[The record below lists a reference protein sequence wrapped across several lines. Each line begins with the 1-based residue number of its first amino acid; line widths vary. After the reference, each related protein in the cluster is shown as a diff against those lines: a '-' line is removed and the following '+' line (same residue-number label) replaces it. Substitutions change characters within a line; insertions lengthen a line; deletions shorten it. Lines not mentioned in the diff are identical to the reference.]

1 MENKAQSDT
10 NFTTQVKSLS
20 SRIYGRSQLKDSI
33 LELALAYYENKPSV
47 DLKLDELKH
56 NIHKLTAQ
64 IATDKSRQYI
74 VRLERE
80 LRDYHDELSF
90 ERNDRHQHL
99 YTICEEIIG
108 LCEGDSFDES
118 NRKSAQLLGTIQ
130 LVVPT
135 EGKKTALINEKYKPL
150 YKSVLCLRLL
160 DRLCI
165 DEHIIEPYI
174 KDALGD
180 MAGIKYIT
188 FAEKHPEEYQVFVE
202 TVKIPLV
209 MASLLQDIGNNHP
222 ESLSILLGA
231 DYKQDPFRTLPIEE
245 RKSLLQINYR
255 ETVKY
260 LVDGIGASM
269 YIGNS
274 KADRDKFNIIEH
286 KKLLFI
292 KHLLKSSVNPKDGI
306 GNLLKVP
313 QIYSS
318 IILSTK
324 NSYNYKL
331 LPKVFQ
337 VLNHNA
343 ERGACSTVVVNS
355 LAKIIGH
362 FPQGY
367 GVTYIPAEQ
376 DIYDRYEYGIVSQLY
391 PESPEHPICRTAT
404 RNLTFISHGQDIVIK
419 NTNNLY
425 FNDTAKSFSTISKDR
440 LNEILELLVSN
451 YHERKQLDL
460 LPRCWHPNEF
470 FALKINQKL
479 WNKVKY

>member
-10 NFTTQVKSLS
+10 NFTSQVKNLC
-20 SRIYGRSQLKDSI
+20 SRIYGRSQLKDSM
-33 LELALAYYENKPSV
+33 LERALAYYEHKPSV
-47 DLKLDELKH
+47 DLKIATLKQ
-56 NIHKLTAQ
+56 NIHKITAQ

-80 LRDYHDELSF
+80 LRDYHDELTF

-99 YTICEEIIG
+99 YTLCEEIIG

-130 LVVPT
+130 LVTPT
-135 EGKKTALINEKYKPL
+135 EGKKVAVINEQYKPL

-174 KDALGD
+174 KAALGD
-180 MAGIKYIT
+180 ITAIKYTT
-188 FAEKHPEEYQVFVE
+188 FAEDNPEAYKIFVE

-222 ESLSILLGA
+222 NSLTILLGA

-274 KADRDKFNIIEH
+274 KADRDKYNIIEH

-292 KHLLKSSVNPKDGI
+292 KHLLKSSVNPKEGV

-324 NSYNYKL
+324 SSYNYKL

-337 VLNHNA
+337 VLNQNA
-343 ERGACSTVVVNS
+343 ERGACSKVVVES

-367 GVTYIPAEQ
+367 GVTYIPSEQ

-419 NTNNLY
+419 KTKNLY
-425 FNDTAKSFSTISKDR
+425 FNETAKSFSTISKER

-479 WNKVKY
+479 WNKAKY

>member
-1 MENKAQSDT
+1 MESKAQSDT
-10 NFTTQVKSLS
+10 HFTTQVKSLS
-20 SRIYGRSQLKDSI
+20 SRIYGRGQLKNSM
-33 LELALAYYENKPSV
+33 LESAIEYYEKKPFEQH
-47 DLKLDELKH
+47 KLDELKH
-56 NIHKLTAQ
+56 NIHKVTAE
-64 IATDKSRQYI
+64 IATEKSKKNI
-74 VRLERE
+74 IRLERE
-80 LRDYHDELSF
+80 QRNYHDELNF
-90 ERNDRHQHL
+90 ARNARHEDL
-99 YTICEEIIG
+99 FSICEEIIG
-108 LCEGDSFDES
+108 LCEGNTFDET

-130 LVVPT
+130 LVSPT
-135 EGKKTALINEKYKPL
+135 EGKQIASINEQHKPL

-160 DRLCI
+160 DRLCMDKNI
-165 DEHIIEPYI
+165 VEPYI
-174 KDALGD
+174 KIALGETTSENY
-180 MAGIKYIT
+180 MT
-188 FAEKHPEEYQVFVE
+188 FAQDNPEAYKFFVA

-209 MASLLQDIGNNHP
+209 MAALLQDIGNHHP
-222 ESLSILLGA
+222 ESLKILYGV
-231 DYKQDPFRTLPIEE
+231 DYKQNPYQTLPIEE
-245 RKSLLQINYR
+245 RKSLLHINYR

-260 LVDGIGASM
+260 LVDGIGASI

-274 KADRDKFNIIEH
+274 KADRDKYNIMEH

-292 KHLLKSSVNPKDGI
+292 KHLLKSSVNPKEGI

-324 NSYNYKL
+324 TSYNYKL

-337 VLNHNA
+337 VLNQNA
-343 ERGACSTVVVNS
+343 DRGACSQVVVDS
-355 LAKIIGH
+355 LTKIIGH

-367 GVTYIPAEQ
+367 GVIYIPSDQ

-404 RNLTFISHGQDIVIK
+404 RNLTFISHGQDIEITK
-419 NTNNLY
+419 TNNLY

-460 LPRCWHPNEF
+460 LPRCWQPNDF

-479 WNKVKY
+479 WNKTKY

>member
-10 NFTTQVKSLS
+10 NFTTHVKSLC

-33 LELALAYYENKPSV
+33 LERALEYYAKKPSI
-47 DLKLDELKH
+47 DHKLDKLKE
-56 NIHKLTAQ
+56 NINKIAEQ
-64 IATDKSRQYI
+64 VATDKSRQYV

-80 LRDYHDELSF
+80 QRDYHDKLNAD
-90 ERNDRHQHL
+90 RNVRHHHL
-99 YTICEEIIG
+99 YAICEEIIG
-108 LCEGDSFDES
+108 LCEGDNFDES

-130 LVVPT
+130 LVTPT
-135 EGKKTALINEKYKPL
+135 EGKKVSVINEQYKPL

-160 DRLCI
+160 DKLCI

-174 KDALGD
+174 KAALGENT
-180 MAGIKYIT
+180 AIKYTT
-188 FAEKHPEEYQVFVE
+188 FAEDNPEAYNVFVE

-222 ESLSILLGA
+222 DSLTILFGA
-231 DYKQDPFRTLPIEE
+231 DYKEDPFRTLPIEE
-245 RKSLLQINYR
+245 RKTLLQINYR

-274 KADRDKFNIIEH
+274 KADRDKYNMIEQ

-292 KHLLKSSVNPKDGI
+292 KHLLKSSVNPKKGI

-324 NSYNYKL
+324 SSYNYKL

-337 VLNHNA
+337 VLNQNA
-343 ERGACSTVVVNS
+343 ERGACCKVVVDCLS
-355 LAKIIGH
+355 KIIGH

-367 GVTYIPAEQ
+367 GVTYIPSEQ
-376 DIYDRYEYGIVSQLY
+376 DIYDRYEYAIVSQLY
-391 PESPEHPICRTAT
+391 PKSPEHPICRTAT
-404 RNLTFISHGQDIVIK
+404 RNLTFISHGQDIEVK
-419 NTNNLY
+419 KTNNLY
-425 FNDTAKSFSTISKDR
+425 FTETAKCFSTISKDR

-460 LPRCWHPNEF
+460 LPRCWQPGEF
-470 FALKINQKL
+470 FELKINQKL
-479 WNKVKY
+479 WNKAKY

>member
-10 NFTTQVKSLS
+10 NFTSQVKSLL
-20 SRIYGRSQLKDSI
+20 SRIYGRSQLKDSV
-33 LELALAYYENKPSV
+33 LERAIDYYEKKPFEQ
-47 DLKLDELKH
+47 DKLEELKH
-56 NIHKLTAQ
+56 NIHK
-64 IATDKSRQYI
+64 IAVQKDTEKSKKNI
-74 VRLERE
+74 IRLERE
-80 LRDYHDELSF
+80 QRNYHEELNF
-90 ERNDRHQHL
+90 ARNARHQDL
-99 YTICEEIIG
+99 LSICEEIIG
-108 LCEGDSFDES
+108 LCEGNTFDES

-130 LVVPT
+130 LVSPT
-135 EGKKTALINEKYKPL
+135 EGKQISSINEEHKPL

-174 KDALGD
+174 KAALGD
-180 MAGIKYIT
+180 ITAIKYTT
-188 FAEKHPEEYQVFVE
+188 FAEHNPEAYKVFVE

-209 MASLLQDIGNNHP
+209 MASLLQDIGNHHP
-222 ESLSILLGA
+222 ESLKILCGV
-231 DYKQDPFRTLPIEE
+231 DYKQDPYRTLPIEE
-245 RKSLLQINYR
+245 RKALLHINYR

-260 LVDGIGASM
+260 LVDGIGVSI

-274 KADRDKFNIIEH
+274 KADRDKHKVVEH

-292 KHLLKSSVNPKDGI
+292 KHLLKSSVNPKVGI

-337 VLNHNA
+337 VLNQNA
-343 ERGACSTVVVNS
+343 ERGACSQVVVDS
-355 LAKIIGH
+355 LVKIVGH

-367 GVTYIPAEQ
+367 GLTYIPSDQ

-391 PESPEHPICRTAT
+391 PESPEHPTCRTAT
-404 RNLTFISHGQDIVIK
+404 RNLTFISHGQDIEIK
-419 NTNNLY
+419 KVNNLY
-425 FNDTAKSFSTISKDR
+425 FNETAKSFSTISKER

-479 WNKVKY
+479 WNKAKY

>member
-1 MENKAQSDT
+1 MENKTQSDT
-10 NFTTQVKSLS
+10 NFTTQVKSLCS
-20 SRIYGRSQLKDSI
+20 KIYGRSQLKDSI
-33 LELALAYYENKPSV
+33 LERALEYYENKPSV
-47 DLKLDELKH
+47 DLKLNELKH
-56 NIHKLTAQ
+56 NINKITAQ
-64 IATDKSRQYI
+64 VPTDKTRQYI

-80 LRDYHDELSF
+80 QRGYNEELTF

-99 YTICEEIIG
+99 YTICKEILE

-130 LVVPT
+130 LIAPT
-135 EGKKTALINEKYKPL
+135 EGKKVSVVNEQYKPI
-150 YKSVLCLRLL
+150 YKSILCLRLL

-165 DEHIIEPYI
+165 DENLIEPYI
-174 KDALGD
+174 KTAMG
-180 MAGIKYIT
+180 GVTPTKYAT
-188 FAEKHPEEYQVFVE
+188 FAEDNPEAYEIFVE

-222 ESLSILLGA
+222 ESLAILLGA
-231 DYKQDPFRTLPIEE
+231 NNKEDPFRTLPIKE
-245 RKSLLQINYR
+245 RKSLLKINYR

-260 LVDGIGASM
+260 LVDGIGVSM
-269 YIGNS
+269 YRGNS
-274 KADRDKFNIIEH
+274 KADRDKYNIVEH

-292 KHLLKSSVNPKDGI
+292 KHLLISSVNPKEGI

-337 VLNHNA
+337 VLNQNA
-343 ERGACSTVVVNS
+343 ERGACSKVVVDS
-355 LAKIIGH
+355 IAHILGH

-376 DIYDRYEYGIVSQLY
+376 EIYDRYEYCIVSQLY
-391 PESPEHPICRTAT
+391 PDSPEHPICRTAT
-404 RNLTFISHGQDIVIK
+404 RNLTFISHGQDIQIQKV
-419 NTNNLY
+419 NNLY
-425 FNDTAKSFSTISKDR
+425 FNDTAKSFSTISKER
-440 LNEILELLVSN
+440 LNEILELLASN

-470 FALKINQKL
+470 FGVKINQKL
-479 WNKVKY
+479 WNKAKY